1 MFNSHYSVML
11 ASIKTV
17 FLIDDDPMSNMIH
30 QSLLKKHHWSVTTVV
45 FENGPAAL
53 RALEAAAIGPPGSFP
68 DVILLDVEMPAYDG
82 WDFLSEYAG
91 LPPRLTD
98 RCLLYLLSSS
108 INPFDIGKAQTYP
121 LVKSYLTKPL
131 TLANLNQIGQDFQ
144 ALRA

>member
-1 MFNSHYSVML
+1 ML

-17 FLIDDDPMSNMIH
+17 FLIDDDPISNIIH
-30 QSLLKKHHWSVTTVV
+30 QSLFRKHHWSVTTVV
-45 FENGPAAL
+45 FETGLAAL
-53 RALEAAAIGPPGSFP
+53 GALEAAAISPPGSFP

-82 WDFLSEYAG
+82 WDFLREYAG
-91 LPPRLTD
+91 LPPRFTD
-98 RCLLYLLSSS
+98 SCLLYLLSSG
-108 INPFDIGKAQTYP
+108 INPFSIQKAQTYP